1 VKVGIETGKCW
12 WETVATTGTS
22 IIFWEIVQISVSGV
36 SCFWYAH
43 SGLLLGL
50 VSMPIRPLLNGSGVF
65 SPDEISVITSAFE
78 DALSVLGLV
87 DRQDPAATILA
98 KRMMELA
105 RGGERDPMLLR
116 DAVLKSLR
124 DDPGTSGL

>member
-1 VKVGIETGKCW
+1 MLARAFIGVG
-12 WETVATTGTS
+12 V
-22 IIFWEIVQISVSGV
+22 
-36 SCFWYAH
+36 
-43 SGLLLGL
+43 
-50 VSMPIRPLLNGSGVF
+50 MPIRPLLAGSGVF
-65 SPDEISVITSAFE
+65 LPDEIAVITTAFE

-87 DRQDPAATILA
+87 DRQDPAATIVA

-124 DDPGTSGL
+124 DDPNTSGL